1 MLNRKEFSK
10 LQLRKTKL
18 DSLTLEKRLYYKK
31 SDNSIF
37 DLKLEEVEKSI
48 AEEII
53 LGIKKGSAEEKLNII
68 SIMINNENQDVQV
81 YALLKLVEFTDIKEQ
96 AIMNDNIFTTV
107 KDFVLRTKNAQIKV
121 IYFFNLHS
129 FKVLISSSIMQLG
142 RRRSIF
148 RQTP

>member
-1 MLNRKEFSK
+1 MLNRKESSK
-10 LQLRKTKL
+10 LQLRKAKL

-68 SIMINNENQDVQV
+68 SRMINNESEDVRV

-107 KDFVLRTKNAQIKV
+107 KDFVLSTKNAQIKV
-121 IYFFNLHS
+121 IY
-129 FKVLISSSIMQLG
+129 
-142 RRRSIF
+142 
-148 RQTP
+148 